1 MKTIAHLSDLHFGR
15 IDEATLEPVVRA
27 LEEARPDLVAVS
39 GDLTQRAREEQFR
52 AARAFLD
59 ALPRPQIIVPGNHD
73 VPLYRVWERF
83 LAPLD
88 KYRRFITEDLEP
100 YYADDE
106 IAVVGINTARSLTF
120 KNGRVNTRQV
130 ERIREHLC
138 ALDDSVTKIVVTH
151 HPFDVP
157 AGHDADD
164 LVGRAAL
171 AMEALARCGADLLL
185 AGHLHVGR
193 TGHTAERYKIAG
205 HSALVVQAGTA
216 TSTRHRG
223 EANSFNVVRVQH
235 PYVQV
240 ERLAWQPDAVRF
252 APASS
257 ETFQHTPDGW
267 ARLTDEAA
275 AGISFDQHAGPLQPA
290 ETPPAE

>member
-1 MKTIAHLSDLHFGR
+1 MRTIVHLSDLHFGR
-15 IDEATLEPVVRA
+15 IDEATLGPVVSA
-27 LEEARPDLVAVS
+27 AEAAGPDLVAVS

-88 KYRRFITEDLEP
+88 KYRRLITEDLEP

-120 KNGRVNTRQV
+120 KNGRVSERQV
-130 ERIREHLC
+130 ERIRRHLC
-138 ALDDSVTKIVVTH
+138 ALADDVTKVVVTH

-157 AGHDADD
+157 AGHAAGD

-171 AMEALARCGADLLL
+171 AMQALARCGADVLL
-185 AGHLHVGR
+185 AGHLHVGH

-223 EANSFNVVRVQH
+223 EANSFNVVRVKH

-240 ERLAWQPDAVRF
+240 ERLAWRPDDGRF
-252 APASS
+252 APSSS
-257 ETFQHTPDGW
+257 ETFQHTDAGW
-267 ARLTDEAA
+267 SRLTDEAA
-275 AGISFDQHAGPLQPA
+275 AGISFDKHAGPLQPA
-290 ETPPAE
+290 ATPPAE